1 MEKTKI
7 KDKKEKSVPAVPA
20 VPAAPAKME
29 ARAIGRYLKIPPT
42 KVRDF
47 ARLIRGKRVVVAE
60 TILKFSGTRGGE
72 MVAEVL
78 HSASANA
85 GAGFDKETWVVA
97 EVRADKGPTFR
108 RRVDPKSRG
117 SRGMIISPST
127 HLKIVIRKQ
136 EIVNREKHGRMIDEP
151 MSKSATERSGR
162 GS

>member
-7 KDKKEKSVPAVPA
+7 KDKKEKSVPAVPI
-20 VPAAPAKME
+20 APAKTE
-29 ARAIGRYLKIPPT
+29 ARAIGRYLKITPT

-72 MVAEVL
+72 TVADVL

-85 GAGFDKETWVVA
+85 GAGFDKETWLVA

-127 HLKIVIRKQ
+127 HLMVVLKKIADR
-136 EIVNREKHGRMIDEP
+136 D
-151 MSKSATERSGR
+151 ERSNS